1 MKKLIYCLMALVM
14 ALSTACNNENS
25 SEHKN
30 HSNPEADLN
39 EINDVVSELI
49 EKCQDFTPNDVTKGL
64 PGEWALDSE
73 LAYNEE
79 WQEIIMPYMFMGI
92 EYTPLLQH
100 NRYTFKGD
108 STGFSFC
115 MGPKTMEPDT
125 LRFNWSYDVINRK
138 LLLIGEHNAE
148 YIVSGYNKDYIISDR
163 VYNNKNLRTIL
174 KRNSVDEEW
183 QPIELSETEFNI
195 PSEGGECNV
204 AVQNYDQLSIVGG
217 YEVVDDA
224 NGNTEYVNYVRS
236 SDSGMDVDG
245 GWYRAT
251 IHEDSP
257 NEILI
262 VVNGNNSIQPRTSII
277 DVQCGNVF
285 GCITIVQGA
294 KQGEDTQYASVMSS
308 LPYTEYSLE
317 GTSCEWNFP
326 YDFDEIVDVVIVNSD
341 EELRKYIKSENNAS
355 YPDIDFTKQSLVITY
370 GSQNSG
376 IESIHLV
383 NFKKL
388 SEAYYELSIEITPNL
403 ACVMS
408 PWTYA
413 FITEKLSDQ
422 TQIKL
427 GVILKQE

>member
-1 MKKLIYCLMALVM
+1 MALVM

-49 EKCQDFTPNDVTKGL
+49 EKCQDFAPNDVTKGL
-64 PGEWALDSE
+64 PGEW
-73 LAYNEE
+73 
-79 WQEIIMPYMFMGI
+79 
-92 EYTPLLQH
+92 
-100 NRYTFKGD
+100 
-108 STGFSFC
+108 
-115 MGPKTMEPDT
+115 
-125 LRFNWSYDVINRK
+125 
-138 LLLIGEHNAE
+138 
-148 YIVSGYNKDYIISDR
+148 
-163 VYNNKNLRTIL
+163 
-174 KRNSVDEEW
+174 
-183 QPIELSETEFNI
+183 
-195 PSEGGECNV
+195 
-204 AVQNYDQLSIVGG
+204 
-217 YEVVDDA
+217 
-224 NGNTEYVNYVRS
+224 
-236 SDSGMDVDG
+236 
-245 GWYRAT
+245 
-251 IHEDSP
+251 
-257 NEILI
+257 
-262 VVNGNNSIQPRTSII
+262 
-277 DVQCGNVF
+277 
-285 GCITIVQGA
+285 
-294 KQGEDTQYASVMSS
+294 ASVMSS

-326 YDFDEIVDVVIVNSD
+326 YDFDEIVDAVIVNSD
-341 EELRKYIKSENNAS
+341 EELSKYIKSENNAS

-383 NFKKL
+383 DFEKV
-388 SEAYYELSIEITPNL
+388 SEAYYELLIEITPNL